1 LFLNIEKE
9 INASLTVKSS
19 VFDLPNFL
27 SFDPS
32 IKRDF
37 PHRILNI
44 DLIVDASTTTSKA
57 LNFKSF
63 PEIDFNIKKLEAT
76 AEGFLP
82 SLTINN
88 GRFKVSENILGFH
101 MNFDHFLTDIAGGQ
115 INLTG
120 DYNSSKYQPFYI
132 KADVQFDDI
141 NPAKFVYDEQ
151 TDSIPEIIKGS
162 LNGSLF
168 AELQFATDTMAM
180 KLVNIK
186 RGDLSYYFAE
196 DTIET
201 KSLEFFA
208 KDVYYNSDQD
218 PNPLATL
225 TAKLKIKSEELK
237 TDYFKLDGIYYD
249 INVENGTYTVIP
261 KKKSFFGSDGQG
273 MHILKPFDEVP
284 NYRFQYSIKQFNT
297 EDMLK
302 TFLED
307 TVLVGKM
314 DFSMDITMSGNQWN
328 SLVSELNG
336 DIHLTGKDLI
346 MYGVDTDEL
355 LEKFKRSQKFTL
367 IDVGAV
373 LLAGPVGLA
382 VTKGTD
388 YASMIVLN
396 SGEETLVTNLV
407 SDWSIHDGKLT
418 MQDVAFTTK
427 KNRIAANGW
436 LNFATDSLELTIAL
450 LNKNGCSI
458 FSQDLFGSFGEP
470 ETGDIKVVGT
480 ILAPVTNLLDD
491 VFGSDCE
498 VFYDGSVKHPE

>member
-1 LFLNIEKE
+1 
-9 INASLTVKSS
+9 
-19 VFDLPNFL
+19 
-27 SFDPS
+27 
-32 IKRDF
+32 
-37 PHRILNI
+37 
-44 DLIVDASTTTSKA
+44 
-57 LNFKSF
+57 
-63 PEIDFNIKKLEAT
+63 
-76 AEGFLP
+76 
-82 SLTINN
+82 
-88 GRFKVSENILGFH
+88 
-101 MNFDHFLTDIAGGQ
+101 
-115 INLTG
+115 
-120 DYNSSKYQPFYI
+120 
-132 KADVQFDDI
+132 
-141 NPAKFVYDEQ
+141 
-151 TDSIPEIIKGS
+151 
-162 LNGSLF
+162 
-168 AELQFATDTMAM
+168 M

-208 KDVYYNSDQD
+208 KDIYYNSDKD

-225 TAKLKIKSEELK
+225 TTNLKIKSEELK
-237 TDYFKLDGIYYD
+237 TDYFKINDIYYD

-261 KKKSFFGSDGQG
+261 KKKSFFGSEGNG

-284 NYRFQYSIKQFNT
+284 YYRFQYSINKFNA
-297 EDMLK
+297 EDLMQ

-307 TVLVGKM
+307 TVITGKM
-314 DFSMDITMSGNQWN
+314 DFSMDITMSGNHWDN
-328 SLVSELNG
+328 LVSNLNG

-346 MYGVDTDEL
+346 MYGVDSDEL
-355 LEKFKRSQKFTL
+355 IEKFKRSQRFTL

-396 SGEETLVTNLV
+396 SGKETNVTNLV
-407 SDWSIHDGKLT
+407 SNWSIHDGKFV
-418 MQDVAFTTK
+418 MQDVAFATD

-436 LNFATDSLELTIAL
+436 LNFVTDSLELTFAL
-450 LNKNGCSI
+450 LDKNGCSI
-458 FSQDLFGSFGEP
+458 FSQDAYGSFSEP
-470 ETGDIKVVGT
+470 EAGDIKVVGT